1 MISCNQSSY
10 LDCCLVRT
18 AHFRRAAIFI
28 CLLVRGRF
36 RASASSLACFVA
48 SRSYLPGAPVNNYTT
63 ILFCEVKSYISLKP
77 SGVTLFRW
85 QPLDLAV
92 YWTIDVG
99 RLRRYFLLPAEAEQ
113 LRRACATNILQNYL
127 PSINRLLQS
136 LNITCPFD
144 LKITNTPNNSLSL
157 K

>member
-1 MISCNQSSY
+1 MFGEYSSRSSRRH
-10 LDCCLVRT
+10 LHLPPSEGALPRIGFVT
-18 AHFRRAAIFI
+18 SLFRR
-28 CLLVRGRF
+28 L
-36 RASASSLACFVA
+36 S
-48 SRSYLPGAPVNNYTT
+48 SYLPGAPVNNYTT

-113 LRRACATNILQNYL
+113 LRMRDQYPTELSPLDKSSATVFKHYMPL
-127 PSINRLLQS
+127 
-136 LNITCPFD
+136 
-144 LKITNTPNNSLSL
+144 
-157 K
+157 

>member
-1 MISCNQSSY
+1 MIRVMSRNQSSY
-10 LDCCLVRT
+10 LDSCLVST
-18 AHFRRAAIFI
+18 AHVRLAAIFI

-48 SRSYLPGAPVNNYTT
+48 SRPYLPGAPVNNYTT

-113 LRRACATNILQNYL
+113 LRMRDQYPTELSPLDKSSATVFKHYMPL
-127 PSINRLLQS
+127 
-136 LNITCPFD
+136 
-144 LKITNTPNNSLSL
+144 
-157 K
+157 